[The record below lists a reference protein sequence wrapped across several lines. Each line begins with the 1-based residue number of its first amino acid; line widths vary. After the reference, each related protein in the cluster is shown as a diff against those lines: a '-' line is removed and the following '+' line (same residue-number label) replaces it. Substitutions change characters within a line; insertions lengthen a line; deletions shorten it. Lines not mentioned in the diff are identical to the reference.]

1 MKQKIC
7 PYGLCC
13 NQMKREKKKK
23 KLKTRISKKNGVSQL
38 EALIP
43 YGSLLN
49 IENVKRERGRDTEII
64 LGIHCF
70 P

>member
-1 MKQKIC
+1 VLQ
-7 PYGLCC
+7 P
-13 NQMKREKKKK
+13 NEEREKKKK
-23 KLKTRISKKNGVSQL
+23 KKKLK
-38 EALIP
+38 ALIP